1 MKRKNKFG
9 KSLIEAVD
17 RELKRIFGEVATL
30 VIYGYLESNLSLKQE
45 EIPEKIEV
53 FVKGLNSFLNSGA
66 RVVERIILE
75 NLYSIFGF
83 EYKVEEGCGF
93 VDSVRELKNHLKSV
107 ESNSSV
113 DASLNFELA
122 EAR

>member
-75 NLYSIFGF
+75 NLYAIFGF
-83 EYKVEEGCGF
+83 EYKVEEGRGF
-93 VDSVRELKNHLKSV
+93 VDSVRELKNRLKSV

-113 DASLNFELA
+113 DASLKFELA

>member
-1 MKRKNKFG
+1 MKRKNRFG

-17 RELKRIFGEVATL
+17 KELKRIFGEVATL
-30 VIYGYLESNLSLKQE
+30 VIYGYLESNLSLRQE

-53 FVKGLNSFLNSGA
+53 FANGLNSFLSSGA

-75 NLYSIFGF
+75 NLYSSFGF
-83 EYKVEEGCGF
+83 KYEVVEGRGF
-93 VDSVRELKNHLKSV
+93 VDSVKELKNRLKSI

-113 DASLNFELA
+113 DASLSFELA
-122 EAR
+122 EAK